1 MTPSNLS
8 PAARLPHFSE
18 ALEKRGK
25 LEKPQVVKFFTIP
38 VAKAAMNLYNKI
50 DHTEADTPTG
60 VPVFCPV
67 VKKLLKTGGIL

>member
-1 MTPSNLS
+1 M
-8 PAARLPHFSE
+8 R
-18 ALEKRGK
+18 
-25 LEKPQVVKFFTIP
+25 QVVKFFTIP